1 MILCMDFNGKQVLMA
16 GIARERKRLRVLTSL
31 EVPVSDLPLF
41 WGEQLKGLPE
51 RVDEIRVSASPEST
65 FHKIFV
71 VPDLK
76 KAMLSSAVE
85 AEVLKAFGN
94 EYQFKERDLGQV
106 AGPGNKVNRKM
117 MAGGIKRSALEE
129 LYGAFANSRTK
140 PSLYTTYPAAVQA
153 LLEKLEVL
161 SDKPLA
167 FIQVDQL
174 VCRIVVFKGAEIR
187 LTRELPVAAASEDAE
202 KSALAK
208 DIYRTLLFYNDSYP
222 EERAERL
229 MFAGVSA
236 TPEIAQGLRQKT
248 GADIV
253 PFNQTGAFELSQEA
267 AQIHPGCLGL
277 ALLDVDRV
285 DFGFV
290 PFSVQERKKIKG
302 TLVMCSSATV
312 GVLFVFLLA
321 MSRFS
326 FDLRDLNA
334 FHGGIRGEIKMK
346 EDRLREM
353 PLEFVSQSIEA
364 SQPPWSE
371 ILLELA
377 AVIPPGVALKTLTLK
392 DAKKVWRG
400 EVSGLADGTD
410 EINSLLK
417 VEETQNNFLKS
428 PLFDGVK
435 LTERELQGEQVG
447 FKIIYQLNM

>member
-1 MILCMDFNGKQVLMA
+1 MMLCMDFNGKQVLIA
-16 GIARERKRLRVLTSL
+16 GIAKERKKFKVISSL
-31 EVPVSDLPLF
+31 ELPVSDLPLF
-41 WGEQLKGLPE
+41 FGEQIKNMFG
-51 RVDEIRVSASPEST
+51 RVDEIRVSASLEGT
-65 FHKIFV
+65 FHKIFI

-76 KAMLSSAVE
+76 KTMMSSAVGT
-85 AEVLKAFGN
+85 EVIKALGN
-94 EYQFKERDLGQV
+94 EYQFKEKDLGQIP
-106 AGPGNKVNRKM
+106 GPGNKVNRKM
-117 MAGGIKRSALEE
+117 MTGGIKRSALEE
-129 LYGAFANSRTK
+129 LYGTFANSRTK

-167 FIQVDQL
+167 FIQVDPPA
-174 VCRIVVFKGAEIR
+174 CRIIVFKGAEIR
-187 LTRELPVAAASEDAE
+187 LTRELTMTAASEEAE
-202 KSALAK
+202 NSALAK

-229 MFAGVSA
+229 MFAGSSA
-236 TPEIAQGLRQKT
+236 TPEIEQNLRQKT

-253 PFNQTGAFELSQEA
+253 KFDPEGTFEFSEQA
-267 AQIHPGCLGL
+267 ARVHPACLGL
-277 ALLDVDRV
+277 ALLDIDRL

-290 PFSVQERKKIKG
+290 PFSVQEKRKVQRMLI
-302 TLVMCSSATV
+302 LCSSATFA
-312 GVLFVFLLA
+312 VLFLFLVA
-321 MSRFS
+321 ISRFT
-326 FDLRDLNA
+326 FDLGDLKA
-334 FHGGIRGEIKMK
+334 FQGGVKGEIKMK

-377 AVIPPGVALKTLTLK
+377 AVIPPGVALETFTLK

-400 EVSGLADGTD
+400 EVGGVADGTD

-435 LTERELQGEQVG
+435 LTERELRGEQVQ
-447 FKIIYQLNM
+447 FKIIYQLNI